1 VQRGPSEEG
10 LGVWGYPPDP
20 KFPQSFQRRRGMQG
34 VEKRLIDDLR
44 KVLWLIRVNGLLLVW
59 LFKALYQKKRGR

>member
-1 VQRGPSEEG
+1 MQRGRAP
-10 LGVWGYPPDP
+10 LPGVWGYPPDP
-20 KFPQSFQRRRGMQG
+20 KFPPDWGMWG
-34 VEKRLIDDLR
+34 VEKRLIDNLQ